1 MNAASAASVA
11 SLAARAQEL
20 DAADPLA
27 SYRSLFYGTDNG
39 AASDVSDSPATAAD
53 IPGMPIAYFDG
64 NSLGRPTIASMKR
77 IEKFLRADWGT
88 RLIRSWDEQW
98 MELPMDLGD
107 ALGAAA
113 LGAAPGQT
121 FVGDSTSVLLY
132 KLARAAVAPLPED
145 VERAT
150 TAGHPIAAG
159 RGGRTEIIVDSDNF
173 PTDRYL
179 LEGIAA
185 ERGMTLRWIAADT
198 SAGVTAQQVAAVL
211 SEKTALVLL
220 SHVAYRSGFMA
231 DGPGITKLVHDAGA
245 LILWDLS
252 HSVGSVVVELDAWG
266 ADLAVGCGYKY
277 LCGGPGSPAF
287 AYVRADL
294 QATLE
299 QPIQG
304 WMGVADVFA
313 MGPEYVAATGIRRFI
328 TGTPPVIGMLAMH
341 DPIAMIAEVG
351 IAAIRAKSIAL
362 TEFAIEMTDALL
374 APLGVT
380 LATPR
385 ESASRG
391 SHVTLNHP
399 AMREVNAALW
409 EIDVIPDYRDPH
421 GLRIGLSPL
430 TTSFAEVHLGMLAVR
445 DALVR
450 LA

>member
-1 MNAASAASVA
+1 MTPEVTAED
-11 SLAARAQEL
+11 LLARAHEL

-27 SYRSLFYGTDNG
+27 SYRSQVFGTD
-39 AASDVSDSPATAAD
+39 AQTTAST
-53 IPGMPIAYFDG
+53 PGMPIAYFDG
-64 NSLGRPTIASMKR
+64 NSLGRPAIASMER

-98 MELPMDLGD
+98 MELPLELGD

-121 FVGDSTSVLLY
+121 FIGDSTSVLLY

-145 VERAT
+145 ARVAAA
-150 TAGHPIAAG
+150 AGLAAPAG
-159 RGGRTEIIVDSDNF
+159 RGGRTEIVVDSDNF

-185 ERGMTLRWIAADT
+185 ERGMTLRWITSDT
-198 SAGVTAQQVAAVL
+198 SAGVTPEQVAEVL

-220 SHVAYRSGFMA
+220 SHVAYRSGFLA

-287 AYVRADL
+287 GYVRAGL

-313 MGPEYVAATGIRRFI
+313 MGPEYVAATGIRRYI
-328 TGTPPVIGMLAMH
+328 TGTPPVIGMLALH

-362 TEFAIEMTDALL
+362 TEFAIQITDALL
-374 APLGVT
+374 TPLGVT

-385 ESASRG
+385 ESAHRG
-391 SHVTLNHP
+391 GHVTLNHP

-409 EIDVIPDYRDPH
+409 QMNVIPDYRDPH

-430 TTSFAEVHLGMLAVR
+430 TTSFAQLHLGMLAVR
-445 DALVR
+445 DALLR